1 MKLAIFFF
9 VIAVLGIL
17 HQGLF
22 CGEWFN
28 WSQLWHHEPLIA
40 VALAVG
46 AGILLGRKVVDGQ

>member
-22 CGEWFN
+22 CNEWWN
-28 WSQLWHHEPLIA
+28 WSQLWHHELLIA
-40 VALAVG
+40 VTLAIGV
-46 AGILLGRKVVDGQ
+46 GILLGRWTVNGQ